1 MVHPR
6 PIRSATRAPRVPLH
20 GVVAASVRL
29 ENLRQFNA
37 RLHQISVTGGLL
49 EIANFIDERSR
60 IVLTFPLGSGIVHAR
75 AEMFF
80 PMRGGMGYMQPFR
93 FVSFGAGARQTLEN
107 EIRALLKPILVP
119 TPPQAAAKPQAPT
132 RSGHGTGLPL
142 PRFLLDS

>member
-6 PIRSATRAPRVPLH
+6 PIRSAKRAPRVPLH

-49 EIANFIDERSR
+49 EIATYIDERSK
-60 IVLTFPLGSGIVHAR
+60 ITLTFPLGSGIVHAK

-80 PMRGGMGYMQPFR
+80 PLRGGMGYMQPFR
-93 FVSFGAGARQTLEN
+93 FVSFGAGARQTLES
-107 EIRALLKPILVP
+107 EIQALLKPLLVP
-119 TPPQAAAKPQAPT
+119 AQPQTPARPQAPT